1 MAKEIS
7 GWEKISEE
15 SLKEIEDMSK
25 DYMNF
30 ISNVKTE
37 REAVKFFKEL
47 AQSKGY
53 EEMPKKIKNN
63 GKYFIIKNEKAIAL
77 IKLNGNPLS
86 NYKILA
92 AHMDSPRLDV
102 KPNPLDEDPDS
113 HMVLFKTHYY
123 GGIKKYQWVS
133 RPLAIHGII
142 MTKSGKKVEISI
154 GEKEE
159 EPVFSIPDLLPHLA
173 KKVQGEKKLLEGFE
187 GEKLELIVSHKPQIG
202 ESDGK
207 FRRFLLNLLKEK
219 YGIEEEDFYT
229 ADLEVVPAGKAH
241 EVGFDKSM
249 IGAYGQDDKICTYL
263 AVKALMDSKGKD
275 NLIVIL
281 FDKEEIGSDGNV
293 GAQSN
298 FIEYVLVN
306 ILEASGVNYTYGKL
320 LEIMHNSKVISADVG
335 AALNPLFKEV
345 HDSNNV
351 GRAGNGIIIM
361 KYTGSGGKYGASE
374 AQAEYMREIKDI
386 LDKNSVLYQYGLLGK
401 VDEGGGGTVARYF
414 AKYGFNV
421 IDMGPGLISMH
432 SPFELVSK
440 IDLWSS
446 YRAYL
451 AFLNE

>member
-1 MAKEIS
+1 MSKESS
-7 GWEKISEE
+7 GWEKISE
-15 SLKEIEDMSK
+15 KELEELEEISK
-25 DYMNF
+25 DYMDF

-37 REAVKFFKEL
+37 REAVKYFREMAK
-47 AQSKGY
+47 SKGY
-53 EEMPKKIKNN
+53 EELPKKIKGK
-63 GKYFIIKNEKAIAL
+63 GKYYVVKNEKAIAL

-86 NYKILA
+86 RYRILA
-92 AHMDSPRLDV
+92 AHMDSPRLDI
-102 KPNPLDEDPDS
+102 KPNPIEEDSDS
-113 HMVLFKTHYY
+113 HTVLFKTHYY
-123 GGIKKYQWVS
+123 GGVKKYQWVS
-133 RPLAIHGII
+133 RPLAIHGVVI
-142 MTKSGKKVEISI
+142 TKDGKKIEISI
-154 GEKEE
+154 GEREE
-159 EPVFSIPDLLPHLA
+159 DPVFSIPDLLPHLA
-173 KKVQGEKKLLEGFE
+173 RKVQGEKKLLEGFE
-187 GEKLELIVSHKPQIG
+187 GEKLELIVSHRPEKS
-202 ESDGK
+202 EKDGK
-207 FRRFLLNLLKEK
+207 FRKYLLGLLREK

-249 IGAYGQDDKICTYL
+249 IGAYGQDDKICAYL
-263 AVKALMDSKGKD
+263 TFRALMDSKGKD

-320 LEIMHNSKVISADVG
+320 LEIMHSSKVISADVG

-351 GRAGNGIIIM
+351 GRAGNGILIM

-374 AQAEYMREIKDI
+374 AQAEYMREIKD
-386 LDKNSVLYQYGLLGK
+386 LFDKNNVLYQYGLLGK
-401 VDEGGGGTVARYF
+401 VDEGGGGTVAKYF
-414 AKYGFNV
+414 AQYGFNV

-432 SPFELVSK
+432 SPFEIVSK
-440 IDLWSS
+440 IDVWSS